1 MFFKKKVDTRSRQSM
16 IDFLTGH
23 FRYNTM
29 NSWNGLTSYANKVK
43 FHHLGLTKN
52 QQDKAW
58 DMLDVNFWDEINYP
72 INDFTKE
79 MNGYYTISSNGRSS
93 GYLVLMNSHYES
105 TGYKSFCK
113 SCGQRNYKTTADL
126 GNLPPEEAIIVR
138 EVVKNAGIWTPETYL
153 DQSAIQAISTRL
165 ADDFTVEFSMDEK
178 RKLAIIRKAQEIA
191 KDCTIDNKCGRCHAE
206 GDDGRANYATP
217 PRQLSVASKG
227 IDQGETFDS
236 KDEWSM
242 SMLRDRVELVRR
254 FDRACDEIRDNFIA
268 LLDNCSIVEE
278 TIMVPQTHKV
288 LQCAHTGGI

>member
-1 MFFKKKVDTRSRQSM
+1 MFFEKKVDTRSRQSM

-29 NSWNGLTSYANKVK
+29 SSWNGLTSYANRVK

-58 DMLDVNFWDEINYP
+58 DMLDVNFWDEISYP
-72 INDFTKE
+72 IDDFTRE
-79 MNGYYTISSNGRSS
+79 MSGYYTISSNGRSG
-93 GYLVLMNSHYES
+93 GYLVLMNSRYEL
-105 TGYKSFCK
+105 TGYKSRCR
-113 SCGQRNYKTTADL
+113 SCGQCNFT
-126 GNLPPEEAIIVR
+126 EATSD
-138 EVVKNAGIWTPETYL
+138 N
-153 DQSAIQAISTRL
+153 
-165 ADDFTVEFSMDEK
+165 
-178 RKLAIIRKAQEIA
+178 
-191 KDCTIDNKCGRCHAE
+191 NKCGRCHAE
-206 GDDGRANYATP
+206 GDGGRVNYATP
-217 PRQLSVASKG
+217 PRQLSVAGKE

-242 SMLRDRVELVRR
+242 LMLRKRVELVRR

-268 LLDNCSIVEE
+268 LLDNCSIIEE